1 MAHYKRSKSCDLER
15 PLPVVP
21 SDQSSQAPST
31 GDTISSSFVDTL
43 NSRLTDCTTWST
55 PYVDKQTYRRLTKD
69 ILPIPT
75 PTTPTLSFQEREAY
89 NCVDPIKYN
98 PSDSG
103 RYSDE
108 MFREYV
114 SRQCWIVLHFAL
126 CIDTNTYR
134 SSSLRDLNPFS
145 DTQRYT
151 RLEDLYDHKD
161 QERLANTAHNLYQE
175 TTHESPRKAV
185 GMSHSYSDGS
195 MHSRSGQAN
204 MPSPK
209 VENAVT
215 IQGFPYIRFADGN
228 DPPIFSS
235 PRGRA
240 GVRTP
245 SPVKQLEDIREEIS
259 IPPQTPPKRSRSPV
273 KQLFGE
279 KGWLGR
285 STSMKELPSE
295 EYRKTGIKIWGGKM
309 KQRMI
314 QKVCL

>member
-15 PLPVVP
+15 PLPVGS

-31 GDTISSSFVDTL
+31 GDTISSSFVDKL
-43 NSRLTDCTTWST
+43 NSRLTDGTTWST
-55 PYVDKQTYRRLTKD
+55 PYVDKETYRRLTKD

-103 RYSDE
+103 TYSDE
-108 MFREYV
+108 MFGEYV
-114 SRQCWIVLHFAL
+114 SRQCSTVRDLAL
-126 CIDTNTYR
+126 CMNTNTHR
-134 SSSLRDLNPFS
+134 SSSLRNLIPFK
-145 DTQRYT
+145 DAQRYT
-151 RLEDLYDHKD
+151 RLEDLYDHKQ
-161 QERLANTAHNLYQE
+161 QERLASAAHNLYQE
-175 TTHESPRKAV
+175 KSHHKAV

-215 IQGFPYIRFADGN
+215 MQGFPYIRFADEN

-240 GVRTP
+240 GPRTP
-245 SPVKQLEDIREEIS
+245 SPVKQLENIREEIS
-259 IPPQTPPKRSRSPV
+259 VPPQAPPKRSRSPV

-279 KGWLGR
+279 NGWLGR

-295 EYRKTGIKIWGGKM
+295 EYRKTGIKIWGGKI